1 MNGKVVEVFLEMIH
15 RLYRIDRREICYLQA
30 IVEAYDGI
38 ATVTTR
44 DARMGIVEMAISPGC
59 EKEIAVILN
68 DLKTSGVLIEKING
82 KDSIYDL

>member
-1 MNGKVVEVFLEMIH
+1 MIQ
-15 RLYRIDRREICYLQA
+15 RLYRVDRREICYLQA

-38 ATVTTR
+38 ATVTTL
-44 DARMGIVEMAISPGC
+44 DARMGIVGMAISPGR
-59 EKEIAVILN
+59 EKEVALILN